1 MLIEVIAEIIT
12 NNLATLKSDIIF
24 IEIKIKIMKD
34 MIQTFKWK
42 WNSNKLEFIG
52 TILSII
58 TLGIFYYFV
67 LNICY

>member
-1 MLIEVIAEIIT
+1 MLIEVTIKIII
-12 NNLATLKSDIIF
+12 NDLATLKLDIIF

>member
-1 MLIEVIAEIIT
+1 MIKIIK
-12 NNLATLKSDIIF
+12 NNLATLKLDIIF
-24 IEIKIKIMKD
+24 IKIKIMKD

-42 WNSNKLEFIG
+42 WNSNKLEFVG

>member
-1 MLIEVIAEIIT
+1 MLVKVTIKIII
-12 NNLATLKSDIIF
+12 NDLATLKSDIIF